1 MDICT
6 VSNALKTS
14 CRNINL
20 SCGSEKALFP
30 AVPQVAES
38 SAAEVVSLETAEAGL
53 VNPSFE
59 EAEEDL
65 SRRVRVTAEMKTT
78 EIHQEDMA
86 EELRMRTAGVK
97 TPYWEMSFKK
107 NCRIASLLQMNST

>member
-14 CRNINL
+14 CRRINL
-20 SCGSEKALFP
+20 SCGSEKAFFP

-59 EAEEDL
+59 EAEDDL
-65 SRRVRVTAEMKTT
+65 PQRVRVTAEMKTT
-78 EIHQEDMA
+78 KIHLEDTA
-86 EELRMRTAGVK
+86 EELRMR
-97 TPYWEMSFKK
+97 
-107 NCRIASLLQMNST
+107 IARRKDAPLGNIVQEELQDSVIAADE